1 EQNVDKT
8 WKDCLVGWDDQGIPY
23 TEMSRRLHAMGH
35 VVSPTT
41 IQRLLALPPKL
52 EKEYSPRPETIP
64 PDLYPAVRSHIAK
77 MYEDD
82 DEITLSSLLQSIET
96 EFGLQLSEYP
106 VERIRKEIGYVNLDV
121 RYGHS
126 VRLANRQPRVD
137 WCKARIEENCTFR
150 KHIFTDESMIQL
162 DSNSRK
168 VWVLSTARDRRI
180 KSTFKHPQKVLVWGG
195 ISWKGPT
202 NLVVL
207 DGSCR
212 VDAVEYCKI
221 LRDGYVEWERENFG
235 GKSLLVQDNAP
246 CHKANI
252 TKEFLK
258 REEIEVNYIRHVHT
272 QMRRVIEVDGKPV
285 KD

>member
-1 EQNVDKT
+1 M
-8 WKDCLVGWDDQGIPY
+8 CL
-23 TEMSRRLHAMGH
+23 
-35 VVSPTT
+35 
-41 IQRLLALPPKL
+41 
-52 EKEYSPRPETIP
+52 
-64 PDLYPAVRSHIAK
+64 
-77 MYEDD
+77 
-82 DEITLSSLLQSIET
+82 IE
-96 EFGLQLSEYP
+96 
-106 VERIRKEIGYVNLDV
+106 
-121 RYGHS
+121 
-126 VRLANRQPRVD
+126 
-137 WCKARIEENCTFR
+137 
-150 KHIFTDESMIQL
+150 
-162 DSNSRK
+162 
-168 VWVLSTARDRRI
+168 
-180 KSTFKHPQKVLVWGG
+180 VLVWGG

-258 REEIEVNYIRHVHT
+258 REEIETEDWPAESPDLNPVELVWGEMKRYLKTTWKPTNVPHLVEGINEFWTNVLTADKCQNYIRHVHT